1 VIIQLSSENNV
12 SQVFHVAK
20 KKQQSYYGLT
30 MVNNQYHS
38 FIASGHGFLVGLAG
52 GREMG
57 GFLAAPGWVAADLLR
72 SFPTNRK

>member
-1 VIIQLSSENNV
+1 MWP
-12 SQVFHVAK
+12 